1 MKFVS
6 KNEVN
11 YSVNQSKQIRINSLK
26 NTLHKNVDVRGY
38 FNENEAFD
46 TTKSSDNDHTL
57 GAGLNPNQSLRKV
70 SKLPQ
75 L

>member
-6 KNEVN
+6 TNEVN

-38 FNENEAFD
+38 FNENEALD
-46 TTKSSDNDHTL
+46 VANETD
-57 GAGLNPNQSLRKV
+57 AGMVGTSRKGNIC
-70 SKLPQ
+70 K
-75 L
+75 